1 MEDSKRIELKATL
14 RSTDIYKLE
23 QWILSETTLSSLFP
37 DRQINN
43 IYFETDRYSSAID
56 NIDGV
61 SKRTK
66 VRYRWYGPPEE
77 TNISNGFLEFKRKRN
92 NVGWKEQHP
101 VLFHE
106 GVSSSYKDIIRDI
119 SNSLPLK
126 RQLEFSYYNLPFI
139 LNSYSRKY
147 YSTDNKKIRV
157 TLDSSIDAFDQRWGA
172 EINRIK
178 RITLPSIIIVEF
190 KFAVED
196 KEIAVQ
202 LMKRFPFRISKH
214 SKYITSVLHV

>member
-23 QWILSETTLSSLFP
+23 EWILRETTLSSLFP
-37 DRQINN
+37 DREINN
-43 IYFETDRYSSAID
+43 IYFETDRYTSAID

-66 VRYRWYGPPEE
+66 VRYRWYGLPV
-77 TNISNGFLEFKRKRN
+77 ISNGSLEFKRKRN
-92 NVGWKEQHP
+92 NEGWKEQYP
-101 VLFHE
+101 VLLQE
-106 GVSSSYKDIIRDI
+106 EDSSSYKQIIRNI
-119 SNSLPLK
+119 SNNLPLK
-126 RQLEFSYYNLPFI
+126 RKIEFSSYNLPFI

-147 YSTDNKKIRV
+147 YSTDDKKIRV
-157 TLDSSIDAFDQRWGA
+157 TVDSSIVAFDQRWSID
-172 EINRIK
+172 INRIK

-190 KFAVED
+190 KFSIED
-196 KEIAVQ
+196 KKRAIQ
-202 LMKRFPFRISKH
+202 LLNRFPFRISKH